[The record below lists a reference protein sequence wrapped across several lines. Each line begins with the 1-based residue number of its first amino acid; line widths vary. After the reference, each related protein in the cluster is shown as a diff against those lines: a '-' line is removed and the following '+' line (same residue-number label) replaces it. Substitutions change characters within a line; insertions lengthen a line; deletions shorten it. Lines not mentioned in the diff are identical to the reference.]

1 MYSDVQTDIAK
12 MMAGMEPR
20 YVENDPAAQS
30 KMQFVQDIVQ
40 KNPKVQAAAQQDEQ
54 FQMLF
59 QNYMKNLQMSVSQ
72 QQNKSIGR
80 IGVTPVSDKMAA
92 EGQQPQQPGF

>member
-1 MYSDVQTDIAK
+1 
-12 MMAGMEPR
+12 MEPQ

-40 KNPKVQAAAQQDEQ
+40 KNPKVQAAAQQDQQ

-59 QNYMKNLQMSVSQ
+59 QNYTKNLQMSVSQ

-92 EGQQPQQPGF
+92 EGQQQQQQPQQPGY